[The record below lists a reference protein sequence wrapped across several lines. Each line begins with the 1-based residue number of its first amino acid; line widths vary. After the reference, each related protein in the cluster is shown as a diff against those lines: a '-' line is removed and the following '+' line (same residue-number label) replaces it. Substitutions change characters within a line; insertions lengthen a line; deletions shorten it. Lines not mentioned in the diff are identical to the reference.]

1 MGIYSWSDCVLA
13 HTREKI
19 DLWNSFTAGSIAGA
33 AVSATTRIPNVM
45 IKNALMC
52 GMATTIYQLIND
64 TIMK

>member
-19 DLWNSFTAGSIAGA
+19 GSIAGA